1 MDGWG
6 ADWGMWKWWILEWLC
21 EDRLTCRVKDERSS
35 TTGCWLKSAHTGAQK
50 KINKTST
57 IPLVCIQTLLNLKVY
72 FYTRVAVCVVSR
84 TCPTTQQLDL
94 NGSGQSTIWFM
105 CFLSPWQ
112 VNKAG
117 ANANKETKR
126 CYQIFRGAGGTFLST
141 LLSNMTHWLLQQK
154 QSLLS
159 FLPKDKEGSVQIL
172 L

>member
-84 TCPTTQQLDL
+84 TTRQLDL
-94 NGSGQSTIWFM
+94 NGLGQSTIWFM

-126 CYQIFRGAGGTFLST
+126 CYQIFRGAGGNIFVNTSLQHDPLIITAKTISLVFLTKRQTGFST
-141 LLSNMTHWLLQQK
+141 N
-154 QSLLS
+154 
-159 FLPKDKEGSVQIL
+159 IIIN
-172 L
+172 